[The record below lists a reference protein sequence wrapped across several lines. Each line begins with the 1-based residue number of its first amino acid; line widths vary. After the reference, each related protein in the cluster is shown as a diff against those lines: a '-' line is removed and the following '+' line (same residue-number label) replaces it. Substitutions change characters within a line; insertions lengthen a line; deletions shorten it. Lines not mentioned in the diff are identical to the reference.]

1 MNIKAI
7 GVDIDGTILG
17 HGKTMITP
25 VLYDT
30 FLRCKE
36 KDIKLVLVTSRSLKE
51 MEPIDSKLLDLFD
64 YRVCSTGGVIYEKEY
79 CIRKHTLVRK
89 DLETLI
95 QHLDKKNIL
104 YSYSKLDGVFYYSRL
119 ASPKQEKIYESLFG
133 HGYPVEPL
141 KDNVEVL
148 DFLYFIDEHQVN
160 EVKDYIHDTTELC
173 DFKVHGQVKPLGIN
187 KGYGIVEV
195 AKLLNIEPE
204 DFIVFGDGT
213 NDVSMF
219 AAAGKSVA
227 MSNASE
233 IVQQAADEVCPS
245 VDDDGVAYYLNNYL
259 GGVEE

>member
-1 MNIKAI
+1 M
-7 GVDIDGTILG
+7 
-17 HGKTMITP
+17 
-25 VLYDT
+25 
-30 FLRCKE
+30 
-36 KDIKLVLVTSRSLKE
+36 
-51 MEPIDSKLLDLFD
+51 
-64 YRVCSTGGVIYEKEY
+64 
-79 CIRKHTLVRK
+79 
-89 DLETLI
+89 
-95 QHLDKKNIL
+95 
-104 YSYSKLDGVFYYSRL
+104 
-119 ASPKQEKIYESLFG
+119 
-133 HGYPVEPL
+133 EPL

-219 AAAGKSVA
+219 VAAGKSVA